1 MHILIIPDSFK
12 ESISSQ
18 EFCNIAE
25 RAILK
30 VFEKAK
36 ITKIPMA
43 DGGEGTVDVLI
54 KNKSGRIIHKE
65 VTAPLG
71 NRVKAH
77 FGILED
83 GKTAVIEMAAASG
96 LHLVPEDKR
105 NPMLTTSY
113 GTGELIKFALD
124 EGCKKIIMGIGGSAT
139 NDGGA
144 GMLQALGFRLLN
156 SRGEDISYG
165 AEGLL
170 ELDSVDTSGKD
181 PRLDDVEIIVA
192 CDVDNVL
199 CGPRGAAYVYGP
211 QKGANEEILP
221 ILDKALMNFSKIIE
235 RTMDKKVAN
244 IKGSG
249 AAGGMGAGLMGFLN
263 AELKPGFSVLKEEI
277 GLVEIFEKNEFHLV
291 ITGEGQIDSQTLH
304 GKVPIEVGKLAKKY
318 SVPVIAFAGNIGK
331 GVEKLYDY
339 GISSIFTIVNGPIS
353 LQESMANG
361 PKLLEDTIERFMR
374 AIKTVVVR
382 EN

>member
-54 KNKSGRIIHKE
+54 KNKSGKIIEKE

-105 NPMLTTSY
+105 NPMLTTS
-113 GTGELIKFALD
+113 
-124 EGCKKIIMGIGGSAT
+124 
-139 NDGGA
+139 
-144 GMLQALGFRLLN
+144 
-156 SRGEDISYG
+156 
-165 AEGLL
+165 
-170 ELDSVDTSGKD
+170 
-181 PRLDDVEIIVA
+181 
-192 CDVDNVL
+192 
-199 CGPRGAAYVYGP
+199 
-211 QKGANEEILP
+211 
-221 ILDKALMNFSKIIE
+221 
-235 RTMDKKVAN
+235 
-244 IKGSG
+244 
-249 AAGGMGAGLMGFLN
+249 
-263 AELKPGFSVLKEEI
+263 
-277 GLVEIFEKNEFHLV
+277 
-291 ITGEGQIDSQTLH
+291 
-304 GKVPIEVGKLAKKY
+304 
-318 SVPVIAFAGNIGK
+318 
-331 GVEKLYDY
+331 
-339 GISSIFTIVNGPIS
+339 
-353 LQESMANG
+353 
-361 PKLLEDTIERFMR
+361 
-374 AIKTVVVR
+374 
-382 EN
+382 